1 MNQICLSLSCKNSQD
16 LLDKS
21 KRYARML
28 LTLHQENQFKK
39 RKKKL
44 IEIVPNKVKFV
55 FEFYATRADTA
66 EISLGMPE

>member
-1 MNQICLSLSCKNSQD
+1 
-16 LLDKS
+16 
-21 KRYARML
+21 ML
-28 LTLHQENQFKK
+28 LTLHQENQSKK

-44 IEIVPNKVKFV
+44 IEIVPNKVKSV